1 MMLSLVLT
9 SATSPARPQ
18 NAKTPAG
25 LARRRGF
32 GILLFEC
39 SVPLRRAH
47 AYAYYAYSYGN
58 DGEETGGR
66 THDGS
71 K

>member
-1 MMLSLVLT
+1 MMFSFLV
-9 SATSPARPQ
+9 SATSPARLQ

-32 GILLFEC
+32 GILQFEC

-47 AYAYYAYSYGN
+47 AYAYYAYGYDH
-58 DGEETGGR
+58 DGEETGNG